1 MIRAV
6 LDTNVIY
13 AGLRSYTGASRRW
26 LESVFSGQVTMPVS
40 VPLFLE
46 YEDVLLRQSRRLTP
60 NPQDIDDFLGM
71 LAAFVEPVEIS
82 YLWRPQLR
90 DPKDDMVLEAAVN
103 GRADMLVTHNIR
115 DFRAAG
121 KFSFEIVTPADGL
134 NRLRNH
140 LRGSS

>member
-13 AGLRSYTGASRRW
+13 AGLRSSTGASRRW
-26 LESVFSGQVTMPVS
+26 LEAVFSGQVAMLAS

-46 YEDVLLRQSRRLTP
+46 YEDVLLRHTECLTP
-60 NPQDIDDFLGM
+60 NPQDVEAFLAT

-103 GRADMLVTHNIR
+103 GRADVLVTHNMR
-115 DFRAAG
+115 DFRAA
-121 KFSFEIVTPADGL
+121 KTFQVAVVTPADGL
-134 NRLRNH
+134 NQLRSH
-140 LRGSS
+140 LI